1 MIRPLIV
8 HIIYSLDIGGLEMV
22 LVNLINTLPKD
33 SFRHKIIA
41 LTHAN
46 SVMIEKIQVPDIE
59 VFCLYKPKGNHPKI
73 HLKIA
78 GILFKLRPEIVHT
91 YNITALEF
99 QFIAWLLLVPKRIH
113 AEHGRDILDIDGSN
127 TKYQWLRR
135 ILNPFTHTWVPV
147 SKELNDWLI
156 ETVRISQDKV
166 QFIYNGIDLDKFQP
180 RPETTNSNKLIRI
193 GTVGRL
199 APVKDQRTLVQA
211 IALLFEQAPHIADKL
226 EVIIVGEGEMRQTLQ
241 NAIEENNLQNCVH
254 LLGARTEVEQ
264 LLQTFDVFV
273 LPSLTEGIALT
284 LLEAM
289 AKALPVVATNSG
301 GNPELITEHKNGRL
315 FPVKASQALADI
327 LQDYIEK
334 PQLRQQHGKEGRK
347 KVEQLFSLQKM
358 ADSYFMLY
366 SAK

>member
-22 LVNLINTLPKD
+22 LVNLINTLPND

-41 LTHAN
+41 LTDAN
-46 SVMIEKIQVPDIE
+46 SVMIEKIQVPDVE

-78 GILFKLRPEIVHT
+78 GILYKLRPDIVHT

-99 QFIAWLLLVPKRIH
+99 QFIAWLLRVPKRIH
-113 AEHGRDILDIDGSN
+113 AEHGRDIFDIDGSN

-135 ILNPFTHTWVPV
+135 ILNPFIHTWIPV
-147 SKELNDWLI
+147 SKELKDWLI
-156 ETVRISQDKV
+156 EIVRISQDKV
-166 QFIYNGIDLDKFQP
+166 QLIYNGIDLDKFQP
-180 RPETTNSNKLIRI
+180 RSETTNSKLIRI

-199 APVKDQRTLVQA
+199 APVKDQCTLIQA
-211 IALLFEQAPHIADKL
+211 IALLCEQAPHIVDKL
-226 EVIIVGEGEMRQTLQ
+226 EVIIVGEGEMRQTLK
-241 NAIEENNLQNCVH
+241 NAIQENNLQNCVH
-254 LLGARTEVEQ
+254 LLGARMDVEQ

-289 AKALPVVATNSG
+289 ANALPVVATKSG
-301 GNPELITEHKNGRL
+301 GTPELIAEHKNGRL

-334 PQLRQQHGKEGRK
+334 PQLRQQHGREGRK
-347 KVEQLFSLQKM
+347 QVEQLFGLQKM
-358 ADSYFMLY
+358 ADDYSMLY
-366 SAK
+366 SAE